1 LGKEEKNMIILAVV
15 VLAVVVGVVL
25 IFNNLVTLRNQVAN
39 AFKQIDV
46 QLKRRYDLIP
56 NLINSVKGEMK
67 FEQSTLEKV
76 IQARAAAMTAG
87 ASGNMNEIMAKEGA
101 LTQTLGKLFA
111 LAENYP
117 NLKSN
122 ESVKTLMEELTHT
135 ENQIG
140 FARQFYNDIVTKFNI
155 QQQVFP
161 NNVFA
166 SMMGFTSSELFELPQ
181 DSKDREVPKVE
192 LTV

>member
-1 LGKEEKNMIILAVV
+1 MIVLTIVLLVV
-15 VLAVVVGVVL
+15 VMWVVL
-25 IFNNLVTLRNQVAN
+25 IFNNLIKLRNQVAN

-76 IQARAAAMTAG
+76 IQARAAAMNAG
-87 ASGNMNEIMAKEGA
+87 AAGNMTEILAKEGM
-101 LTQTLGKLFA
+101 LTQALGKLIA
-111 LAENYP
+111 LTENYP
-117 NLKSN
+117 NLKAN
-122 ESVKTLMEELTHT
+122 ESVKVLMEELTHT

-155 QQQVFP
+155 EQQVFP
-161 NNVFA
+161 NNMLA
-166 SMMGFTSSELFELPQ
+166 PMMGFSSAVLFELPQ
-181 DSKDREVPKVE
+181 DSADREVPKVD
-192 LTV
+192 LAV

>member
-1 LGKEEKNMIILAVV
+1 MIILSV
-15 VLAVVVGVVL
+15 VLLAVAMWVVL
-25 IFNNLVTLRNQVAN
+25 IFNNLVKLRNQVAN

-76 IQARAAAMTAG
+76 IQARAAAMSAG
-87 ASGNMNEIMAKEGA
+87 AAGNMNEILAKEGM
-101 LTQTLGKLFA
+101 LTQALGKLIA
-111 LAENYP
+111 LTENYP
-117 NLKSN
+117 NLKAN

-140 FARQFYNDIVTKFNI
+140 FARQFYNDIVTKFNTE
-155 QQQVFP
+155 QQVFP
-161 NNVFA
+161 NNIFA
-166 SMMGFTSSELFELPQ
+166 SIMGFSSAVRSNCRRIPRNGKFRKWTLRYKP
-181 DSKDREVPKVE
+181 VE
-192 LTV
+192 S